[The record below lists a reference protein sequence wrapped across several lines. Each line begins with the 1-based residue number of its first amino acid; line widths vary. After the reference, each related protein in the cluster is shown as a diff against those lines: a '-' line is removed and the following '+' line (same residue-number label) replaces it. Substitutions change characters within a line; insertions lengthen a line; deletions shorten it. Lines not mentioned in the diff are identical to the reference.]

1 MKNKFIIFKLIL
13 IVICSEYLFSAAKIA
28 VTTKVSGKVSIE
40 AYGQKG
46 FSDLKAG
53 TIITDGD
60 RIKTGPDGFTVI
72 IYIDDKSVVKVKENT
87 ELIVKGN
94 RKTGSINKQV
104 DIDTGTL
111 RAQVNKQRKG
121 DFVVQS
127 ATSVA
132 SVKGTDFWFISDP
145 VNGDMIIGLE
155 GLVNLM
161 NLSSGESSD
170 VGAGTSGSST
180 PDGNVESSDTNP
192 DNIPDDPDNEDA
204 PGTQIEIQLE
214 GPDGEVKTL
223 LIEIE

>member
-1 MKNKFIIFKLIL
+1 MKNKFNIFKLI
-13 IVICSEYLFSAAKIA
+13 VIILCSQFLLSATKIA

-40 AYGQKG
+40 AFGKKG
-46 FSDLKAG
+46 FSNLKAG
-53 TIITDGD
+53 TIISDGD
-60 RIKTGPDGFTVI
+60 RIMTGPDGFAAI

-87 ELIVKGN
+87 ELIVKGT

-111 RAQVNKQRKG
+111 RAQINKQRKG

-132 SVKGTDFWFISDP
+132 SVKGTDFWFITDP

-180 PDGNVESSDTNP
+180 PDGNVETSDTNP
-192 DNIPDDPDNEDA
+192 DDIPDDPDNEDA
-204 PGTQIEIQLE
+204 PGTQIEIELE

-223 LIEIE
+223 LIEIQ

>member
-1 MKNKFIIFKLIL
+1 MKNKFNIFKLI
-13 IVICSEYLFSAAKIA
+13 VIILCSQFLLSATKIA

-40 AYGQKG
+40 AFGKKG
-46 FSDLKAG
+46 FSNLKAG
-53 TIITDGD
+53 TIISDGD
-60 RIKTGPDGFTVI
+60 RIMTGPDGFAAI

-87 ELIVKGN
+87 ELIVKGT

-111 RAQVNKQRKG
+111 RAQINKQRKG

-132 SVKGTDFWFISDP
+132 SVKGTDFWFITDP

-180 PDGNVESSDTNP
+180 PDGNVETSDTKP
-192 DNIPDDPDNEDA
+192 DDIPDDPDNEDA
-204 PGTQIEIQLE
+204 PGTQIEIELE

-223 LIEIE
+223 LIEIQ